1 MVRLPVLLQNCFFS
15 EGGGYE
21 LNLPTT
27 VPDNTPSGCQDA
39 CAAVA
44 PRCYLSAAHRHLQQG
59 FPHMH
64 RTADNS
70 EARRHGQIQE
80 AC

>member
-27 VPDNTPSGCQDA
+27 VPDNTRLSQDFRANRDNKLTNLTAWSPLLCACRADNFRYACPS
-39 CAAVA
+39 V
-44 PRCYLSAAHRHLQQG
+44 RHL
-59 FPHMH
+59 
-64 RTADNS
+64 
-70 EARRHGQIQE
+70 
-80 AC
+80 

>member
-27 VPDNTPSGCQDA
+27 VPDNTRLSQDFRA
-39 CAAVA
+39 K
-44 PRCYLSAAHRHLQQG
+44 RDSKLTNLSAWIASFVRV
-59 FPHMH
+59 PS
-64 RTADNS
+64 R
-70 EARRHGQIQE
+70 
-80 AC
+80 

>member
-27 VPDNTPSGCQDA
+27 VPDNTPFSRFPRPMS
-39 CAAVA
+39 AV
-44 PRCYLSAAHRHLQQG
+44 SV
-59 FPHMH
+59 
-64 RTADNS
+64 
-70 EARRHGQIQE
+70 QE
-80 AC
+80 G